1 VSQLPSS
8 FRFERAESGVATITF
23 DRPDKL
29 NALTFGVYR
38 ELTDLFAALERDDAV
53 RAVIVTGSGRA
64 FCSGGD
70 VHEIIGE
77 LVKQDARDLLAFTR
91 MTGEL
96 IGNIRRLRKPVV
108 AAVNGVAAGAGAVI
122 ALAAD
127 MRVLAETAKLAFLFV
142 RVGLAG
148 ADMGAAFLLP
158 RVVGLARATEI
169 LMLGDAIPAARCAEI
184 GLASKVVPVEQ
195 VLPEARALA
204 ERLARGPTFALGM
217 TKELLNQE
225 LALSLPAALE
235 AEAQGQQICMLTHDF
250 REAYHAFVEK
260 REPRFKGR

>member
-1 VSQLPSS
+1 MTSVPSS
-8 FRFERAESGVATITF
+8 FRFERADGGVATITF
-23 DRPDKL
+23 DRPEKL

-96 IGNIRRLRKPVV
+96 IGNIRRLRKPVI
-108 AAVNGVAAGAGAVI
+108 AAVNGMAAGAGAVI

-127 MRVLAETAKLAFLFV
+127 FRVLAESAKLAFLFV

-148 ADMGAAFLLP
+148 ADMGASFLLP

-169 LMLGDAIPAARCAEI
+169 LMLGEPIPAARCLEI
-184 GLASKVVPVEQ
+184 GLANRVVPTGG
-195 VLPEARALA
+195 VLAESRALA
-204 ERLARGPTFALGM
+204 ERLVRGPTFALGM
-217 TKELLNQE
+217 TKELLNAE
-225 LALSLPAALE
+225 LAMALPAALE
-235 AEAQGQQICMLTHDF
+235 AEAQGQQICMMTEDF
-250 REAYHAFVEK
+250 REAYRAVVEK
-260 REPRFKGR
+260 REPRFRGR